1 VDDRTCPHCHESKPL
16 DDFQVNRTNG
26 YRYRACKACR
36 RQRDNETQ
44 RDRYRN
50 DPDYRRLKKSRSL
63 AAYRKRTA

>member
-1 VDDRTCPHCHESKPL
+1 VDERTCPHCGETKPL

-26 YRYRACKACR
+26 Y
-36 RQRDNETQ
+36 
-44 RDRYRN
+44 RYRN